1 MRRIGRTSAVLVAA
15 MAGLSFSAVAVSAA
29 SAATVHPSSH
39 ALKAS
44 SSVAPEAAAQASA
57 SASVSV
63 SASALVVIHISAPE
77 LAAGAIICGGD
88 VCAQG
93 FDQVNNEGSI
103 KAWANTTTFTGH
115 FEIVNVVGN
124 YANSPTKKWIAGGA
138 GFVFTYEPLATSYN
152 IDAWKGTKAPYTK
165 IGTAQITLGL

>member
-15 MAGLSFSAVAVSAA
+15 MACLSFSAVTVSAA

-57 SASVSV
+57 SAS
-63 SASALVVIHISAPE
+63 APVVIHISAPE
-77 LAAGAIICGGD
+77 LASGAIICGGD

-103 KAWANTTTFTGH
+103 KAWANTYSFTGH

-138 GFVFTYEPLATSYN
+138 GFVFTYEPLDTSYN
-152 IDAWKGTKAPYTK
+152 IDAWKGTGPYTK